1 MSALSS
7 YRQSRTS
14 PFERRLASVV
24 LAALFLSAGGNLGAQ
39 GGKPPSKPPAQ
50 PPTSPTAPPADS
62 AQPRSD
68 STQAP
73 ESALASITG
82 SVYDSVHM
90 APLQSAAV
98 HVVGTTRMSFTNES
112 GRYRIDSVPP
122 GMHRVGVEH
131 ALLDSIGVTMVTDSF
146 ELHENDS
153 KILDLAV
160 PSSETLVAVSCPP
173 ARRALGPTAIIGRL
187 LDADTDAPVQGSRV
201 SFAWSEISITSGLRR
216 VPRVMDATTGAD
228 GVFRVCGLPKD
239 VEGTLQAEMKG
250 ITTAEVPI
258 RIEATPLR
266 IQGLRIGNAKTVAQV
281 DSSVSKPGTS
291 DKATGQRFSAL
302 NLQRGDAVLQGRV
315 VFANGQPVV
324 GARVDVRNAVSATLT
339 KENGEFTLS
348 ELPPGTQTVIA
359 RQIGFAPVEVPVDL
373 STRATRTVT
382 ITMSKPAAQPLPTV
396 EVKAEQDKGL
406 DNLGFISRQRI
417 GNGYF
422 VTGDDVMKRAP
433 NVLTDVFRTI
443 PLLRVTPGG
452 AYGNEYIVEET
463 RRQGLTSCVR
473 YVVDNAPWE
482 ALYPGDLDRLMPPW
496 EVGAIEVYSS
506 ASVPIQFTGA
516 GQSAC
521 TVIVIWSKS
530 SVDAASRR
538 KK

>member
-1 MSALSS
+1 MASAL
-7 YRQSRTS
+7 
-14 PFERRLASVV
+14 
-24 LAALFLSAGGNLGAQ
+24 LAALFLGATGSLGAQ
-39 GGKPPSKPPAQ
+39 GGKPPARPPAR
-50 PPTSPTAPPADS
+50 PAAPKPTTAPDS
-62 AQPRSD
+62 ARPQPD
-68 STQAP
+68 SLASQAAP
-73 ESALASITG
+73 PSAALASISG

-90 APLQSAAV
+90 APLQSAVV
-98 HVVGTTRMSFTNES
+98 HVVGTARMSFTNET
-112 GRYRIDSVPP
+112 GHYRIDSVPP
-122 GMHRVGVEH
+122 GMRRVGVEH

-146 ELHENDS
+146 DLHESDN

-160 PSSETLVAVSCPP
+160 PSSETMVAVSCPP

-187 LDADTDAPVQGSRV
+187 LDADTDAPVAGSRV

-216 VPRVMDATTGAD
+216 VPRVMDATTGKD
-228 GVFRVCGLPKD
+228 GVFRICGLPKE

-258 RIEATPLR
+258 KIEATALR

-281 DSSVSKPGTS
+281 DSDSTSKPKTD
-291 DKATGQRFSAL
+291 DKVTGQRFSAL
-302 NLQRGDAVLQGRV
+302 NMQRGNAVLQGRV
-315 VFANGQPVV
+315 VFANGQPVA
-324 GARVDVRNAVSATLT
+324 GARVDVRGAPSATLT
-339 KENGEFTLS
+339 KEDGQFTLS
-348 ELPPGTQTVIA
+348 ELPSGTQTVIA

-373 STRATRTVT
+373 STRAPRNVT

-406 DNLGFISRQRI
+406 INLGFLSRQRV

-422 VTGDDVMKRAP
+422 VTGEDVMKRAP

-530 SVDAASRR
+530 SVDAAGRR